1 MIVVIANNDL
11 DLLAL
16 RAAVES
22 LPDGFPPV
30 RAHGGVGLGPDTQ
43 IPDLDGA
50 RAVLVRLLK
59 GKAAWEHQLDDLRA
73 QCLATGTAL
82 LAFGGEASIDAEMT
96 ALSTVPAGIVT
107 EAFAYLAR
115 GGPANLANLL
125 RFVADTVLL
134 EGFGFEPPQ
143 DLPMS
148 GLVRPNTETAGRA
161 ELPGRPTVAVVT
173 YRANVLAGNTLPVE
187 QLCDAIERRGA
198 NARGV
203 YCYSLRNDPA
213 ALDLLRGADV
223 VVTTT
228 WAAGGTV
235 HEGDAVTATTDGEG
249 WASPLDALDVPV
261 LQAVAST
268 GDTATWT
275 NSTTGLSPL
284 DVALGVAIPE
294 FDGRIIGPPLS
305 FKEVVDDGDQLGVA
319 LAAHRAVPDRVERI
333 AGLATRLARLR
344 HLNNADKRVALVL
357 TAYPTK
363 RSRIGNAVALDTPL
377 SLLRLLDALAQ
388 AGYKVDEVP
397 EDSDAF
403 MARLADGLTYDQ
415 PRLSPA
421 QQAMAVGRLPVD
433 DYVEWFA
440 TLPTTLRQ
448 QIEADWAP
456 RPATS
461 PSTTTTSCSP
471 ASASDTSSSRSSRHE
486 DSARTP
492 SAPTTPPTS
501 RRPTTTWPSTGGS
514 ALPIRAGASAPTPS
528 STWASTAPSSG
539 SRARAPARRRPAS
552 PTPPSATCRCS
563 TPSSSTTRARAPR
576 PSAAPTRWSS
586 TTCRRP

>member
-1 MIVVIANNDL
+1 
-11 DLLAL
+11 
-16 RAAVES
+16 
-22 LPDGFPPV
+22 
-30 RAHGGVGLGPDTQ
+30 
-43 IPDLDGA
+43 
-50 RAVLVRLLK
+50 VLVRLFK
-59 GKAAWEHQLDDLRA
+59 GRAAWEHQLDDLRA
-73 QCLATGTAL
+73 RCVATGAAL

-96 ALSTVPAGIVT
+96 SLSTVPAGIVT

-134 EGFGFEPPQ
+134 EGFGFDPPQ

-148 GLVRPNTETAGRA
+148 GLVTART

-203 YCYSLRNDPA
+203 YCYSLRNDPPTNEQP

-235 HEGDAVTATTDGEG
+235 HEGDAVTATSDGEG

-261 LQAVAST
+261 LQGVAST
-268 GDTATWT
+268 GDTATWAK
-275 NSTTGLSPL
+275 STAGLSPL

-363 RSRIGNAVALDTPL
+363 RSRIGNAVALDTPQ

-421 QQAMAVGRLPVD
+421 QQAMAVGQAGHEGVGVLGHLVD
-433 DYVEWFA
+433 LVTGLGQGVE
-440 TLPTTLRQ
+440 
-448 QIEADWAP
+448 
-456 RPATS
+456 
-461 PSTTTTSCSP
+461 
-471 ASASDTSSSRSSRHE
+471 
-486 DSARTP
+486 
-492 SAPTTPPTS
+492 
-501 RRPTTTWPSTGGS
+501 
-514 ALPIRAGASAPTPS
+514 
-528 STWASTAPSSG
+528 
-539 SRARAPARRRPAS
+539 
-552 PTPPSATCRCS
+552 
-563 TPSSSTTRARAPR
+563 
-576 PSAAPTRWSS
+576 
-586 TTCRRP
+586 

>member
-30 RAHGGVGLGPDTQ
+30 RAHGGVGLGPDTPV
-43 IPDLDGA
+43 PDLTGA
-50 RAVLVRLLK
+50 QAVLVRLLK
-59 GKAAWEHQLDDLRA
+59 GRTAWERQLDDLRA
-73 QCLATGTAL
+73 RCLATGTAL
-82 LAFGGEASIDAEMT
+82 LAFGGEATIDAEMT

-148 GLVRPNTETAGRA
+148 GVVRPSTEIA
-161 ELPGRPTVAVVT
+161 GRPTVAVVT
-173 YRANVLAGNTLPVE
+173 YRANMLAGNTLPVE
-187 QLCDAIERRGA
+187 QLCDAIEHRGA
-198 NARGV
+198 NARAV

-235 HEGDAVTATTDGEG
+235 HEGDATTAMNDGEG
-249 WASPLDALDVPV
+249 WVSPLDALDVPV

-268 GDTATWT
+268 GDTATWAE
-275 NSTTGLSPL
+275 STTGLSPL

-363 RSRIGNAVALDTPL
+363 RSRIGNAVALDTPQ

-397 EDSDAF
+397 DDSDAF

-415 PRLSPA
+415 PRLSLA
-421 QQAMAVGRLPVD
+421 QQAMAVGRLPVE
-433 DYVEWFA
+433 DYVQWFA
-440 TLPTTLRQ
+440 ALPTTLRD

-461 PSTTTTSCSP
+461 PSTTATSCSP
-471 ASASDTSSSRSSRHE
+471 ASTSATSSSPSSRPAG
-486 DSARTP
+486 SARIP
-492 SAPTTPPTS
+492 SAPTTPPTC
-501 RRPTTTWPSTGGS
+501 RPPTTTWPSTAGS
-514 ALPIRAGASAPTPS
+514 ASPLPVGASAPTPS
-528 STWASTAPSSG
+528 STWASTAPSNG
-539 SRARAPARRRPAS
+539 CRARAPARRRPAS

-576 PSAAPTRWSS
+576 PSAAPTQSSS
-586 TTCRRP
+586 TTSPHP